1 MLIHIN
7 PNDGLPIYRQI
18 VRQVKHALASGV
30 LKPGNKLPSQRELAH
45 ELVISHLTVKKAY
58 DTLESEGVIRTQRGR
73 GTFVAER
80 PPTGL
85 HRQSTDRIRKRL
97 TELTDAA
104 RLLGMKRETFIRLIE
119 KIWPAEK
126 GTRQKETIGEHRGV

>member
-30 LKPGNKLPSQRELAH
+30 LKPGNKLPSQRELAN
-45 ELVISHLTVKKAY
+45 ELVISHLTAKKAY
-58 DTLESEGVIRTQRGR
+58 DTLESEGIIRTQRGR

-80 PPTGL
+80 PPGRL
-85 HRQSTDRIRKRL
+85 HRESTDRVRKRL

-104 RLLGMKRETFIRLIE
+104 RLLGMKRETFVRLIE

-126 GTRQKETIGEHRGV
+126 DTRQKETIGEHRGV